1 VVGTLIFLAVHLT
14 ILNRTDKVKCISQS
28 IIPLIASKVTH
39 RRKVP
44 MEKRERM
51 RAI

>member
-1 VVGTLIFLAVHLT
+1 MH
-14 ILNRTDKVKCISQS
+14 QS

-39 RRKVP
+39 TRKVP

-51 RAI
+51 QAIQAEDHKQQNLPLGSPLIMTKA